1 MEKYAKKW
9 PLGTKREAGAG
20 NGGRPVPGVVCVVHG
35 CALDTAYPIRNG
47 VVVDASV
54 ASMDQMGYIW
64 YIWVQIFCRSI
75 LTGEQNVC
83 QNRLS
88 FGL

>member
-35 CALDTAYPIRNG
+35 CALDTPPIPF
-47 VVVDASV
+47 A
-54 ASMDQMGYIW
+54 MGLW
-64 YIWVQIFCRSI
+64 
-75 LTGEQNVC
+75 LM
-83 QNRLS
+83 RLLLVWTKWGIYGTYGCKS
-88 FGL
+88 SAGAF